1 MTEQEMTA
9 ALEKVANE
17 QGLRHTYDCLSA
29 ERARIEKEIEN
40 FASASRNQINH
51 DILPRQVDLERELQQ
66 IAQLKDRILKESPVG
81 KRVKQLAEERRA
93 VDFDKNSDPI
103 RLGLIAKID
112 RCIRERREGEAEAA
126 LAQLRA
132 AERRVQGID
141 EEIDSL
147 LRSIGLGSSGEQYK
161 SWDQNVQRMR
171 EATIAA
177 LTAQGYEKEAKQYLG
192 AVSA

>member
-9 ALEKVANE
+9 ALEKVARE
-17 QGLRHTYDCLSA
+17 SELRKTYDRLSA
-29 ERARIEKEIEN
+29 ERAEVEKEIED
-40 FASASRNQINH
+40 FATASRRRINLE
-51 DILPRQVDLERELQQ
+51 ILPKQVDLERELQQ
-66 IAQLKDRILKESPVG
+66 ITQLKDRILQDSPVG

-141 EEIDSL
+141 EDIDSL
-147 LRSIGLGSSGEQYK
+147 LKSIGLGSSGDQYK
-161 SWDQNVQRMR
+161 SWDQNVNRMR
-171 EATIAA
+171 DATIAA

-192 AVSA
+192 TVSA